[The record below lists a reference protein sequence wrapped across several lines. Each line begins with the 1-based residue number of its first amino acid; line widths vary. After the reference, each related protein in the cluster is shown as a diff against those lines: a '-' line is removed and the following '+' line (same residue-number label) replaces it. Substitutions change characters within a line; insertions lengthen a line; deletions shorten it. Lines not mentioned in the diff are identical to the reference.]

1 MSQARSLV
9 GQGSNSSLVGDYN
22 ARVILTALRRAGH
35 ASKAD
40 LSRLVGLTQNATG
53 LIVRRLEQAGLIRS
67 AGKRHGE
74 RGQPATILELN
85 PDGAFSIGVRIDR
98 TMLQTVLVDLHGRII
113 DRDTLETLPEPE
125 AAMTHLS
132 AEIARMMRLLS
143 PEARTRLTGIG
154 VATPYDL
161 DSWLREL
168 NLPEAR
174 FRRWGGFDVVG
185 ALARATGLNVTL
197 ENDGSAA
204 SIGELIYGRGREIA
218 DFLYVFIGP
227 ALGGGVVLGGDYF
240 RGARRNA
247 GDLGVIPVGPSRLD
261 SAPPAPAGTILLA
274 RASLSALTR
283 HLRHHGAPK
292 PETFVSA
299 TTIAS
304 HQALFDAWA
313 EDAADAMSLPVLT
326 AAHLLDVGHV
336 VIAGDLPT
344 PALENVAGR
353 LTRLMHAIV
362 AERRHAPVVLAG
374 QVGPWAASVGAA
386 SLPLHDSFS
395 PTRDH
400 LTGQPIDPQEARA

>member
-1 MSQARSLV
+1 MSQARSFV

-22 ARVILTALRRAGH
+22 ARVILTALRRAGA

-53 LIVRRLEQAGLIRS
+53 LIVRRLEQAGLVR
-67 AGKRHGE
+67 ATGKRQGE
-74 RGQPATILELN
+74 RGQPATLLELN
-85 PDGAFSIGVRIDR
+85 PEGAFSIGVRIDR
-98 TMLQTVLVDLHGRII
+98 TVLQTVLVDLHGQIL

-132 AEIARMMRLLS
+132 AIIARMTGGLP
-143 PEARTRLTGIG
+143 PEARARLTGIG

-168 NLPEAR
+168 DLPAAR
-174 FRRWGGFDVVG
+174 FRRWGGFDVAA
-185 ALARATGLNVTL
+185 ALARATSLNVTL

-204 SIGELIYGRGREIA
+204 AIGELIYGHGREIA

-240 RGARRNA
+240 RGSRRNA
-247 GDLGVIPVGPSRLD
+247 GDLGVIPVPPSRLD
-261 SAPPAPAGTILLA
+261 SAPAGQGTLLMA
-274 RASLSALTR
+274 RASLSGLTR
-283 HLRHHGAPK
+283 HLRHHGAPQ
-292 PETFVSA
+292 PAAFVPARFIET
-299 TTIAS
+299 
-304 HQALFDAWA
+304 HQPLFDAWA
-313 EDAADAMSLPVLT
+313 EDAASAMALPVLT
-326 AAHLLDVGHV
+326 ASHLLDVGHV

-344 PALENVAGR
+344 AALERIAALVAAAMQA
-353 LTRLMHAIV
+353 LV
-362 AERRHAPVVLAG
+362 AERRTAPVVLAG

-400 LTGQPIDPQEARA
+400 LTGTADPQEARA

>member
-1 MSQARSLV
+1 MSFV
-9 GQGSNSSLVGDYN
+9 GQGSNSSLLGDYN
-22 ARVILTALRRAGH
+22 ARVILTALRRGGP

-53 LIVRRLEQAGLIRS
+53 LIVRRLEQSGLVRIT
-67 AGKRHGE
+67 GKRHGE

-85 PDGAFSIGVRIDR
+85 PEGAFSIGVRIDR
-98 TMLQTVLVDLHGRII
+98 TMLQTVLVDLQGRIL

-125 AAMTHLS
+125 AAMTHL
-132 AEIARMMRLLS
+132 AAIITRMIRKLT
-143 PEARTRLTGIG
+143 PEARARLTGIG
-154 VATPYDL
+154 VATPYNL

-174 FRRWGGFDVVG
+174 FRRWGGFDVAA
-185 ALARATGLNVTL
+185 ALTRATGLSVTL

-204 SIGELIYGRGREIA
+204 AIGELIYGNGREIT

-227 ALGGGVVLGGDYF
+227 ALGGGVVLSGDYF

-247 GDLGVIPVGPSRLD
+247 GDLGVIPVPPSRLD
-261 SAPPAPAGTILLA
+261 SAVPCASTLLMA

-283 HLRHHGAPK
+283 HLRHHGAPP
-292 PETFVSA
+292 PEHVVSTA
-299 TTIAS
+299 TIAA
-304 HQALFDAWA
+304 HQPLFDAWA
-313 EDAADAMSLPVLT
+313 EDAADAMALPVLT

-336 VIAGDLPT
+336 VLAGDLPT
-344 PALENVAGR
+344 PALERIAGH
-353 LTRLMHAIV
+353 LTRLMQGIV
-362 AERRHAPVVLAG
+362 AERRQPPVVLAG

-400 LTGQPIDPQEARA
+400 LTSLTTDPLEARA